1 MDVLKKFL
9 SLKLV
14 FILGVIVGLV
24 FYFKPSETKK
34 NSVEK
39 RPSSTKIIHEGN
51 LKDVQLFGEKNQ
63 FVLSKDL
70 TLVDGKY
77 LVGFDYV
84 IGNEDIKKEYI
95 GFRFYEIDNQ
105 LKKTTVNA
113 LDEIRKTA
121 PKAFIY
127 DYQINVNSGVSVVD
141 LIYFDSRSA
150 MERSIGNGK
159 NVYYKLDE
167 QKYYSEYAIP
177 EGSTVKENIIYC
189 TNLKELIIKNTGFEL
204 QAGFKFHK
212 QSKNVSTDINL
223 FVHYPEFKEKMLS
236 GNYEIYPRLQLLS
249 SKEWFDTLLHWFAPK
264 GQDVLPGVK
273 IEAQYSIDGQEHEIR
288 SYDEFKQYYNGK
300 GGELAE

>member
-1 MDVLKKFL
+1 MGMRPLKKQVDVLKKIL

-24 FYFKPSETKK
+24 FYFKPQETKK
-34 NSVEK
+34 NPIEK
-39 RPSSTKIIHEGN
+39 RPSSTKVIHEGN

-84 IGNEDIKKEYI
+84 KTDDRIKWEYV
-95 GFRFYEIDNQ
+95 GFRYYEIDNHF
-105 LKKTTVNA
+105 KETTVNA

-159 NVYYKLDE
+159 NIYYKLDE
-167 QKYYSEYAIP
+167 QKYYSDYAIP
-177 EGSTVKENIIYC
+177 EAVQLRKILYTVQI
-189 TNLKELIIKNTGFEL
+189 
-204 QAGFKFHK
+204 
-212 QSKNVSTDINL
+212 
-223 FVHYPEFKEKMLS
+223 
-236 GNYEIYPRLQLLS
+236 
-249 SKEWFDTLLHWFAPK
+249 
-264 GQDVLPGVK
+264 
-273 IEAQYSIDGQEHEIR
+273 
-288 SYDEFKQYYNGK
+288 
-300 GGELAE
+300 

>member
-1 MDVLKKFL
+1 MGVLKKFL
-9 SLKLV
+9 SFKLV
-14 FILGVIVGLV
+14 FLVGVVVGLV

-34 NSVEK
+34 NPIED
-39 RPSSTKIIHEGN
+39 RPRSSKVIHKGDP
-51 LKDVQLFGEKNQ
+51 KDVQLFGEKNQ

-84 IGNEDIKKEYI
+84 KTDDRIKWEYI
-95 GFRFYEIDNQ
+95 GFRYYDIDNQ
-105 LKKTTVNA
+105 FKETTVNV

-150 MERSIGNGK
+150 MEHSIGNGK

-167 QKYYSEYAIP
+167 QKYYSDYAIP

-189 TNLKELIIKNTGFEL
+189 TNLKELINKNTGFEL
-204 QAGFKFHK
+204 QAGFKFQK
-212 QSKNVSTDINL
+212 QAKNVNTDINL
-223 FVHYPEFKEKMLS
+223 FVIYPEFKEKMLS
-236 GNYEIYPRLQLLS
+236 GEYWIEPRLQLLS

-264 GQDVLPGVK
+264 GQDTLPGVK
-273 IEAQYSIDGQEHEIR
+273 IEARYSIDGQEHEIR
-288 SYDEFKQYYNGK
+288 SYDEFKQYYNGQ